1 MLLLLMKT
9 FMAKFSCLFDFVKV
23 PESPKYTKQR
33 LCPVELNK
41 NAKGGG
47 NLKSKEPTV
56 MIRFARISAL

>member
-33 LCPVELNK
+33 FCPVELNK
-41 NAKGGG
+41 NAKGVFREPPI
-47 NLKSKEPTV
+47 NHLKVIK
-56 MIRFARISAL
+56 